1 MKTALALLV
10 LTSVAVVAGSLD
22 RAYNPSMRA
31 VDLHDAYRSN
41 EVSADAKYQNQ
52 RLSVGGIIEKVAKN
66 SEGDP
71 YILLEGRVRCR
82 FSEAF
87 NGKIA
92 RLQPGTAIG
101 ISGTVVGLKGG
112 VVVLKDCSF

>member
-1 MKTALALLV
+1 MKTIFALV
-10 LTSVAVVAGSLD
+10 MLTGVAAFAGSLD
-22 RAYNPSMRA
+22 HAYNATVRA
-31 VDLHDAYRSN
+31 VDLYASYRSN

-52 RLSVGGIIEKVAKN
+52 RLSVGGIIEKVAKD
-66 SEGDP
+66 SDGDP
-71 YILLEGRVRCR
+71 FILLQGRVRCR